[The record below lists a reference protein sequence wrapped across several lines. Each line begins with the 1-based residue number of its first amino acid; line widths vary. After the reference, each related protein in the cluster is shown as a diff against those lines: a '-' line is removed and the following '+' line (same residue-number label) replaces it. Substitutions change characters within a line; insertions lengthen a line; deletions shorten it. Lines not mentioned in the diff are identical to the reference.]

1 MLVIN
6 NNPLTPM
13 IAHLFLAIY
22 LIIVG
27 LTVLF
32 GLSLPPWIAG
42 LTALIAGILLLA
54 GQLGVS
60 VHRKGS
66 EPPAGLG

>member
-1 MLVIN
+1 
-6 NNPLTPM
+6 M

-22 LIIVG
+22 LIIIG

-42 LTALIAGILLLA
+42 LTALIAGVLLLA
-54 GQLGVS
+54 GQIGVS
-60 VHRKGS
+60 VHRKGN
-66 EPPAGLG
+66 

>member
-1 MLVIN
+1 
-6 NNPLTPM
+6 M

-42 LTALIAGILLLA
+42 LMALIAGVLLLA
-54 GQLGVS
+54 GQVGVS
-60 VHRKGS
+60 VHRKS
-66 EPPAGLG
+66 N

>member
-1 MLVIN
+1 
-6 NNPLTPM
+6 M
-13 IAHLFLAIY
+13 IAHIFLAIY

-42 LTALIAGILLLA
+42 LTALIAGVLLLA
-54 GQLGVS
+54 SYVGVS
-60 VHRKGS
+60 INKKGS
-66 EPPAGLG
+66 

>member
-1 MLVIN
+1 
-6 NNPLTPM
+6 M
-13 IAHLFLAIY
+13 IAHIFLAIY

-42 LTALIAGILLLA
+42 LTALIAGVLLLA
-54 GQLGVS
+54 NYIGVS
-60 VHRKGS
+60 VNRKGH
-66 EPPAGLG
+66 

>member
-1 MLVIN
+1 ML
-6 NNPLTPM
+6 
-13 IAHLFLAIY
+13 AHLFLAIY

-42 LTALIAGILLLA
+42 LMALIAGVLMLA
-54 GQLGVS
+54 AQIGVS
-60 VHRKGS
+60 VHRKGN
-66 EPPAGLG
+66 